1 MLPEIHTIVYA
12 TDLSPR
18 SPEAFRYAMS
28 LAHKYDA
35 EIVLV
40 YAVEPLPPMAQSL
53 VSMYLPEGESD
64 TGIPAATRERLF
76 ADIRDRLRHFCQDE
90 VCVDLGGHERV
101 AEIVV
106 REGHAAEVILA
117 ESARVGA
124 DLVVMG
130 AHGHSAV
137 GELLLGSVSHT
148 VVQRCPVPVLIVR
161 HPKAGPEG

>member
-1 MLPEIHTIVYA
+1 MLPEIRTIVYA

-18 SPEAFRYAMS
+18 ASETFRYAMS

-35 EIVLV
+35 KIVLV
-40 YAVEPLPPMAQSL
+40 YAVEPLPPMARTL
-53 VSMYLPEGESD
+53 VSMYLPDGEAED
-64 TGIPAATRERLF
+64 GIPAATKDRLF
-76 ADIRDRLRHFCQDE
+76 ADIRGELQHVCQDE
-90 VCVDLGGHERV
+90 VCLDLGGHERV

-106 REGHAAEVILA
+106 REGRAAKVILA

-124 DLVVMG
+124 DLVVIG

-148 VVQRCPVPVLIVR
+148 VAQRCPVPVLIVR
-161 HPKAGPEG
+161 HPKPL